1 MKIVDK
7 YVYPKSSRANI
18 AGLRH
23 YTLDGTEEKL
33 PSVTTVLGNT
43 QPKEKQE
50 SLERWRERVGLRE
63 AQKITRD
70 AAIRGT
76 AMHKY
81 LEDLIRGDR
90 SLDLTPLGVE
100 ATKMA
105 EIIVDHGLSY
115 VDEVYGIEATLYYPG
130 LYAGS
135 VDLIGRYK
143 DKVSIIDFK
152 QTAAIRGTAMHKYL
166 EDLIRGDRSLDL
178 TPLGVEATKMAE
190 IIVDHGLSYVDEVYG
205 IEATLYYPGLYAGSV
220 DLIGRYKDK
229 ISIIDFKQTNKPKQ
243 REWIGDYFLQMAAYG
258 MAHDAVYGTNIEQG
272 VIMMCSKDGFYQ
284 QFVIEG
290 EEFRDA
296 NTIF

>member
-7 YVYPKSSRANI
+7 YVYPQSSRANI

-23 YTLDGTEEKL
+23 YTVDGEERKL
-33 PSVTTVLGNT
+33 PSVTTVLGQT

-50 SLERWRERVGLRE
+50 SLEKWRQRVGLRE

-81 LEDLIRGDR
+81 LEDLIRGQR
-90 SLDLTPLGVE
+90 SLDLTPLGIE

-105 EIIVDHGLSY
+105 EIIVERGLNDCS
-115 VDEVYGIEATLYYPG
+115 EIYGIEATLFYPG

-135 VDLIGRYK
+135 VDLVAKYK
-143 DKVSIIDFK
+143 DKV
-152 QTAAIRGTAMHKYL
+152 
-166 EDLIRGDRSLDL
+166 
-178 TPLGVEATKMAE
+178 
-190 IIVDHGLSYVDEVYG
+190 
-205 IEATLYYPGLYAGSV
+205 
-220 DLIGRYKDK
+220 
-229 ISIIDFKQTNKPKQ
+229 SIIDFKQTNKPKQ

-258 MAHDAVYGTNIEQG
+258 MAHDAVYGTAIEQG
-272 VIMMCSKDGFYQ
+272 VIMMCSKDGYYQ
-284 QFVIEG
+284 KFVIEG

-296 NTIF
+296 KHNFLRRLNEFYSLDNNSAAVVRSDDGAEV

>member
-1 MKIVDK
+1 MKIVKK
-7 YVYPKSSRANI
+7 YEYPKSSRANI

-23 YTLDGTEEKL
+23 YTLDGQEQKL
-33 PSVTTVLGNT
+33 PSVTTVLGQT

-50 SLERWRERVGLRE
+50 SLEKWRQRGGLRE

-81 LEDLIRGDR
+81 LEDLILGQR

-100 ATKMA
+100 ATRMA
-105 EIIVDHGLSY
+105 EIIVERGLNDCS
-115 VDEVYGIEATLYYPG
+115 EIYGIEATLYYPG

-135 VDLIGRYK
+135 VDLIAKYK
-143 DKVSIIDFK
+143 DKV
-152 QTAAIRGTAMHKYL
+152 
-166 EDLIRGDRSLDL
+166 
-178 TPLGVEATKMAE
+178 
-190 IIVDHGLSYVDEVYG
+190 
-205 IEATLYYPGLYAGSV
+205 
-220 DLIGRYKDK
+220 
-229 ISIIDFKQTNKPKQ
+229 SIIDFKQTNKPKQ

-296 NTIF
+296 KHNFLRRLDGFYSMDNNSDAVVRGDR

>member
-23 YTLDGTEEKL
+23 YTVSGEEQKL
-33 PSVTTVLGNT
+33 PSVTTVLGQT

-50 SLERWRERVGLRE
+50 SLERWRQRVGLRE

-81 LEDLIRGDR
+81 LEDLIRGER

-100 ATKMA
+100 ATRMA
-105 EIIVDHGLSY
+105 EIIVERGLN
-115 VDEVYGIEATLYYPG
+115 DCTEIYGIEATLFYPG

-135 VDLIGRYK
+135 VDLVAKYQ
-143 DKVSIIDFK
+143 DKV
-152 QTAAIRGTAMHKYL
+152 
-166 EDLIRGDRSLDL
+166 
-178 TPLGVEATKMAE
+178 
-190 IIVDHGLSYVDEVYG
+190 
-205 IEATLYYPGLYAGSV
+205 
-220 DLIGRYKDK
+220 
-229 ISIIDFKQTNKPKQ
+229 SIIDFKQTNKPKQ
-243 REWIGDYFLQMAAYG
+243 REWIGDYFQQMGAYG
-258 MAHDAVYGTNIEQG
+258 MAHDAVYGTTIEQG

-290 EEFRDA
+290 KEFQQAKHKFLGRIDEYYNRMDNNSDA
-296 NTIF
+296 LVRGDK